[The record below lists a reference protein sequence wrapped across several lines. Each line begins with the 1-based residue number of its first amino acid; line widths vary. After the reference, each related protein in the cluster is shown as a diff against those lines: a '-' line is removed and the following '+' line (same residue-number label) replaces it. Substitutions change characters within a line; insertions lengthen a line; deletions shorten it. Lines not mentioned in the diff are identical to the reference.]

1 MHIKK
6 IPVILFLFFLFVRIN
21 AQLLPGFKLSG
32 YFGEQQLLIEDS
44 ARETRILINAPEHGF
59 KEKDRVMLI
68 FYALPNGS
76 TIEQTIGKTL
86 KKGDDWHY
94 DIQHIGAQTRLLRG
108 ILKERTIVI
117 AYLESKQKSWPAWK
131 ANMPDHGE
139 KIKDIVNNVKELFVQ
154 WDPEIVLNGH
164 SGGGRFIFS
173 YIDAVES
180 IPSDIKRIAFLDS
193 SYGYDDS
200 AYGPKLAEWLK
211 QDNERYL
218 CTLAYNDSV
227 VIYNGK
233 PLVSPEGGTWYRSKL
248 MKNFLS
254 GQFKLKEYDRDSL
267 LWVRNRSGRIEF
279 ILKNNPC
286 GEIFHT
292 TQVELNG
299 FIHSTLSGTR
309 YSQKGYSYYGKRAYS
324 GLITD
329 SVAVP
334 VRRLNIPANTGKAE
348 PGSEFMHRISGL
360 SLEER
365 EEEIYKALAGGNIP
379 RFLRSTVTL
388 SGSFYDSEGVSHS
401 VIYEAMPDY
410 FSVGTDDDY
419 CRIPMNP
426 YTAQKL
432 ADKFGGSLLTSVMSD
447 HIYEMAE
454 IKIKPFNYLPVGNA
468 NETVQKFK
476 EHNDQIDRQISEAG
490 GRKGQLV
497 AGIKKDVILSR
508 DIALK
513 PGKVVIYGWHNPGG
527 KPIQPVYSGHIW
539 WYVDYSHGI
548 RLVNNQV
555 IIDGKPALLSEILQ
569 DKILYRIFSNEN
581 SPMEKPY
588 YSIPE

>member
-1 MHIKK
+1 MQIKK
-6 IPVILFLFFLFVRIN
+6 IPAVLFLLFLFARIN

-44 ARETRILINAPEHGF
+44 AREARILINAPAYGF
-59 KEKDRVMLI
+59 EEKDRVMLI

-76 TIEQTIGKTL
+76 TIEQTFGKVL

-94 DIQHIGAQTRLLRG
+94 DIQHIGAQTRFLRG
-108 ILKERTIVI
+108 ILRKRTIVI
-117 AYLESKQKSWPAWK
+117 AFLESKQKSWPAWK
-131 ANMPDHGE
+131 ANTPDHGE
-139 KIKDIVNNVKELFVQ
+139 KIKNIVNDVKELFTQ

-173 YIDAVES
+173 YIDAVKS

-193 SYGYDDS
+193 SYGYEDS
-200 AYGPKLAEWLK
+200 THGPKLAHWLR
-211 QDNERYL
+211 QGNDRYL

-248 MKNFLS
+248 MKDFLS
-254 GQFKLKEYDRDSL
+254 EPFKLKEYDRDSL
-267 LWVRNRSGRIEF
+267 LWFTNRSGRIEF
-279 ILKNNPC
+279 ILKNNPY

-292 TQVELNG
+292 RQVELNG
-299 FIHSTLSGTR
+299 FIHSILSGTR
-309 YSQKGYSYYGKRAYS
+309 YSQKGYFYYGKRAYS

-329 SVAVP
+329 SIAIP
-334 VRRLNIPANTGKAE
+334 VRRLNIPANNGKAE
-348 PGSEFMHRISGL
+348 PGSVFMQRISSL

-365 EEEIYKALAGGNIP
+365 EGEIYKALATGNIP
-379 RFLRSTVTL
+379 RFLRNTVTL
-388 SGSFYDSEGVSHS
+388 SGYFYDFEGILHRI
-401 VIYEAMPDY
+401 IYEVMPDY
-410 FSVGTDDDY
+410 LSVGTDDDY

-432 ADKFGGSLLTSVMSD
+432 ADEFGGSLLTSAVSD
-447 HIYEMAE
+447 HIYSMAE
-454 IKIKPFNYLPVGNA
+454 IKLKPFNYVPAGNA
-468 NETVQKFK
+468 NESVQKFI
-476 EHNDQIDRQISEAG
+476 EHSAQIDFQMKEAG
-490 GRKGQLV
+490 GRNGQLV

-513 PGKVVIYGWHNPGG
+513 PDKVVIYGWHNPGG
-527 KPIQPVYSGHIW
+527 EPIQPVYSGHIW

-555 IIDGKPALLSEILQ
+555 IIDGKPALLSEILK
-569 DKILYRIFSNEN
+569 DKFLFRIFSNEN
-581 SPMEKPY
+581 LPMGKPY
-588 YSIPE
+588 YSKPE

>member
-1 MHIKK
+1 MQIKK
-6 IPVILFLFFLFVRIN
+6 IPAVLFLLFLFARIN

-44 ARETRILINAPEHGF
+44 AREARILINAPAYGF
-59 KEKDRVMLI
+59 EEKDRVMLI

-76 TIEQTIGKTL
+76 TIEQTFGKVL

-94 DIQHIGAQTRLLRG
+94 DIQHIGAQTRFLRG
-108 ILKERTIVI
+108 ILRKRTIVI
-117 AYLESKQKSWPAWK
+117 AFLESKQKSWPAWK
-131 ANMPDHGE
+131 ANTPDHGE
-139 KIKDIVNNVKELFVQ
+139 KIKNIVNDVKELFTQ

-173 YIDAVES
+173 YIDAVKS

-193 SYGYDDS
+193 SYGYEDS
-200 AYGPKLAEWLK
+200 THGPKLAHWLR
-211 QDNERYL
+211 QGNDRYL

-248 MKNFLS
+248 MKDFLS
-254 GQFKLKEYDRDSL
+254 EPFKLKEYDRDSL
-267 LWVRNRSGRIEF
+267 LWFTNRSGRIEF
-279 ILKNNPC
+279 ILKNNPY

-292 TQVELNG
+292 RQVELNG
-299 FIHSTLSGTR
+299 FIHSILSGTR
-309 YSQKGYSYYGKRAYS
+309 YSQKGYFYYGKRAYS

-329 SVAVP
+329 SIAIP
-334 VRRLNIPANTGKAE
+334 VRRLNIPANNGKAE
-348 PGSEFMHRISGL
+348 PGSVFMQRISSL

-365 EEEIYKALAGGNIP
+365 EGEIYKALATGNIP
-379 RFLRSTVTL
+379 RFLRNTVTL
-388 SGSFYDSEGVSHS
+388 SGYFYDFEGILHRI
-401 VIYEAMPDY
+401 IYEVMPDY
-410 FSVGTDDDY
+410 LSVGTDDDY

-432 ADKFGGSLLTSVMSD
+432 ADEFGGSLLTSAMSD
-447 HIYEMAE
+447 HIYSMAE
-454 IKIKPFNYLPVGNA
+454 IKLKPFNYVPAGNA
-468 NETVQKFK
+468 NESVQKFI
-476 EHNDQIDRQISEAG
+476 EHSAQIDFQMKEAG
-490 GRKGQLV
+490 GRNGQLV

-513 PGKVVIYGWHNPGG
+513 PDKVVIYGWHNPGG
-527 KPIQPVYSGHIW
+527 EPIQPVYSGHIW

-555 IIDGKPALLSEILQ
+555 IIDGKPALLSEILK
-569 DKILYRIFSNEN
+569 DKFLFRIFSNEN
-581 SPMEKPY
+581 LPMGKPY
-588 YSIPE
+588 YSKPE

>member
-1 MHIKK
+1 MYIKK

-410 FSVGTDDDY
+410 LSVGTDDDY

-569 DKILYRIFSNEN
+569 DKMLYRIFSNEN

>member
-1 MHIKK
+1 MYIKK

-410 FSVGTDDDY
+410 LSVGTDDDY

>member
-1 MHIKK
+1 M
-6 IPVILFLFFLFVRIN
+6 N

>member
-1 MHIKK
+1 M
-6 IPVILFLFFLFVRIN
+6 N

-410 FSVGTDDDY
+410 LSVGTDDDY

>member
-1 MHIKK
+1 MYIKK
-6 IPVILFLFFLFVRIN
+6 IQAILFLFFLFVRIN

-44 ARETRILINAPEHGF
+44 AREARILINAPEHGF

-76 TIEQTIGKTL
+76 TIEQTIGKVL
-86 KKGDDWHY
+86 KKGDDWQY

-108 ILKERTIVI
+108 ILKKRTIVI

-139 KIKDIVNNVKELFVQ
+139 KIKEIVNNVKELFIQ
-154 WDPEIVLNGH
+154 WDPEIILNGH

-200 AYGPKLAEWLK
+200 AHGPKLAEWLR
-211 QDNERYL
+211 QDNKRYL

-279 ILKNNPC
+279 IFKNNPC

-299 FIHSTLSGTR
+299 FIHSILSGTR

-329 SVAVP
+329 SVAIP

-348 PGSEFMHRISGL
+348 PGSEFMLRISGL

-365 EEEIYKALAGGNIP
+365 EEEIYKALAAGNIP

-388 SGSFYDSEGVSHS
+388 SGSFYDSEGVLHS
-401 VIYEAMPDY
+401 VVYEAMPDY
-410 FSVGTDDDY
+410 LSVGTEDDY

-432 ADKFGGSLLTSVMSD
+432 ADKFGGSLLTSVISD
-447 HIYEMAE
+447 HIYELAE

-476 EHNDQIDRQISEAG
+476 EHSDQIDSQISDAG

>member
-6 IPVILFLFFLFVRIN
+6 IPAVLFLLFLFARIN

-44 ARETRILINAPEHGF
+44 AREARILINAPAYGF
-59 KEKDRVMLI
+59 EEKDRVMLI

-76 TIEQTIGKTL
+76 TIEQTFGKVL

-94 DIQHIGAQTRLLRG
+94 DIQHIGAQTRFLRG
-108 ILKERTIVI
+108 ILRKRTIVI
-117 AYLESKQKSWPAWK
+117 AFLESKQKSWPAWK
-131 ANMPDHGE
+131 ANTPDHGE
-139 KIKDIVNNVKELFVQ
+139 KIKNIVNDVKELFTQ

-173 YIDAVES
+173 YIDAVKS

-193 SYGYDDS
+193 SYGYEDS
-200 AYGPKLAEWLK
+200 VHGPKLAHWLR
-211 QDNERYL
+211 QGNDRYL

-248 MKNFLS
+248 MKDFLS
-254 GQFKLKEYDRDSL
+254 EPFKLKEYDRDSL
-267 LWVRNRSGRIEF
+267 LWFTNRSGRIEF
-279 ILKNNPC
+279 ILKNNPY

-292 TQVELNG
+292 RQVELNG
-299 FIHSTLSGTR
+299 FIHSILSGTR
-309 YSQKGYSYYGKRAYS
+309 YSQKGYFYYGKKAYS

-329 SVAVP
+329 SIAIP
-334 VRRLNIPANTGKAE
+334 VRRLNIPANNGKAE
-348 PGSEFMHRISGL
+348 PGSVFMQRISSL

-365 EEEIYKALAGGNIP
+365 EGEIYKALATGNIP
-379 RFLRSTVTL
+379 RFLRNTVTL
-388 SGSFYDSEGVSHS
+388 SGCFYDFEGILHRI
-401 VIYEAMPDY
+401 IYEVMPDY
-410 FSVGTDDDY
+410 LSVGTDDDY

-432 ADKFGGSLLTSVMSD
+432 ADEFGGSLLTSGMSD
-447 HIYEMAE
+447 HIYSMAE
-454 IKIKPFNYLPVGNA
+454 IKLKPFNYVPAGNA
-468 NETVQKFK
+468 NESVQKFI
-476 EHNDQIDRQISEAG
+476 EHSAQIDFQMKEAD

-513 PGKVVIYGWHNPGG
+513 PDKVVIYGWHNPGG
-527 KPIQPVYSGHIW
+527 EPIQPVYSGHIW

-555 IIDGKPALLSEILQ
+555 IIDGKPALLSEILK
-569 DKILYRIFSNEN
+569 DKLLFRIFSNEN
-581 SPMEKPY
+581 LPMEKPY
-588 YSIPE
+588 YSKPE

>member
-1 MHIKK
+1 M
-6 IPVILFLFFLFVRIN
+6 N

-410 FSVGTDDDY
+410 LSVGTDDDY

-569 DKILYRIFSNEN
+569 DKMLYRIFSNEN

>member
-569 DKILYRIFSNEN
+569 DKMLYRIFSNEN

>member
-6 IPVILFLFFLFVRIN
+6 IPVILFLFFLFVRMN

-410 FSVGTDDDY
+410 LSVGTDDDY

-569 DKILYRIFSNEN
+569 DKMLYRIFSNEN

>member
-1 MHIKK
+1 MYIKK
-6 IPVILFLFFLFVRIN
+6 IPVILFLFFLFARMN

-410 FSVGTDDDY
+410 LSVGTDDDY

>member
-1 MHIKK
+1 M
-6 IPVILFLFFLFVRIN
+6 N

-410 FSVGTDDDY
+410 LSVGTDDDY

-476 EHNDQIDRQISEAG
+476 EHNDQIDRQISEAS